1 MTLTAL
7 HRDALAASPEAF
19 GDDWSLA
26 IGLRKTADGRTLLEE
41 PVTEADLAEARSEA
55 WLNGFLRQGHPD
67 LPLEAVTTRI
77 APLFTDDRC
86 IGFALR
92 AERPP
97 TTEAGATP
105 SVHTFGVTCLA
116 PVAQRASA
124 RLLADGRLTEDDTYI
139 YELHARTG
147 PTAPEPSQEHA
158 GIKIT
163 TRTAPL
169 RFATRPL
176 GPLVAAARPVG
187 EITDGVLSVVF
198 TEAAHEKSRLFAR
211 RGAGGTPPVETGS
224 ILLGELCACP
234 DSGEL
239 FVTVDDA
246 IEVVDA
252 EQQEFSLIPSSRSWT
267 RIQGVLDRLT
277 GTDTTSTHRL
287 VGQSHGHN
295 FGLEGEPCALCA
307 TATECGRTT
316 VFVSA
321 ADRTFMRTVFAG
333 QPFALCWIAGTNARA
348 EEVASL
354 FTLRAGVLQAR
365 GYHVVESFPAT
376 DSPQTT

>member
-1 MTLTAL
+1 MTLTAGQL
-7 HRDALAASPEAF
+7 DVLATSPDAFA
-19 GDDWSLA
+19 DQWSLG
-26 IGLRKTADGRTLLEE
+26 IVLRRSADGPTLLDE

-77 APLFTDDRC
+77 APLFTEDRC

-92 AERPP
+92 AKGSKGP
-97 TTEAGATP
+97 AASGTP
-105 SVHTFGVTCLA
+105 SVYTFGVQCLA
-116 PVAQRASA
+116 PVAQRGSA
-124 RLLADGRLTEDDTYI
+124 RLLADGRLAEDDTYV
-139 YELHARTG
+139 YELQARPG
-147 PTAPEPSQEHA
+147 PMMPQKMPEQA

-163 TRTAPL
+163 TRTVPL

-176 GPLVAAARPVG
+176 KPLLAAARPVG
-187 EITDGVLSVVF
+187 EILDDVLPVIF

-211 RGAGGTPPVETGS
+211 RGAASTPAVETGS
-224 ILLGELCACP
+224 ILLGELCVCP
-234 DSGEL
+234 DSPEM

-267 RIQGVLDRLT
+267 RVQAVLDRLT
-277 GTDTTSTHRL
+277 STDAGGTRRL

-295 FGLEGEPCALCA
+295 FGLPGDPCALCA
-307 TATECGRTT
+307 TAKHCSRTT
-316 VFVSA
+316 VFVSS

-348 EEVASL
+348 EEVSSL
-354 FTLRAGVLQAR
+354 FTLRAGVLQER
-365 GYHVVESFPAT
+365 GYHVVESIPSI
-376 DSPQTT
+376 DSPLTT

>member
-7 HRDALAASPEAF
+7 QRDVLAASPDAF
-19 GDDWSLA
+19 GDEWSLT
-26 IGLRKTADGRTLLEE
+26 IVLRKGAGAPTLLEE
-41 PVTEADLAEARSEA
+41 PVTDADLAEARSEA

-67 LPLEAVTTRI
+67 LPLEAVTTRV

-92 AERPP
+92 AEGSVTP
-97 TTEAGATP
+97 AADGTP
-105 SVHTFGVTCLA
+105 SVYTFGVSCLA
-116 PVAQRASA
+116 SVAQRASA
-124 RLLADGRLTEDDTYI
+124 RLVADGRLTENDTYI

-147 PTAPEPSQEHA
+147 MTPPERTPQHA

-163 TRTAPL
+163 TRTTPL
-169 RFATRPL
+169 RFATRQLEPL
-176 GPLVAAARPVG
+176 LAAARQVG
-187 EITDGVLSVVF
+187 EISDDVLPVVF

-211 RGAGGTPPVETGS
+211 RGAGHRPAVETGS
-224 ILLGELCACP
+224 ILLGELCTCP

-239 FVTVDDA
+239 LVTVDDA

-252 EQQEFSLIPSSRSWT
+252 EQQEFSLIPSSRSWA
-267 RIQGVLDRLT
+267 RVQAVLDRVT
-277 GTDTTSTHRL
+277 GTDTAGTRRL

-307 TATECGRTT
+307 TAKQCGRTT

-333 QPFALCWIAGTNARA
+333 QPFALCWIAGTNARG
-348 EEVASL
+348 EEVSSL

-365 GYHVVESFPAT
+365 GYHVVEILPAT
-376 DSPQTT
+376 DSPPTT

>member
-1 MTLTAL
+1 MPLTAGQ
-7 HRDALAASPEAF
+7 RDLLASSPDVFA
-19 GDDWSLA
+19 DQWSLS
-26 IGLRKTADGRTLLEE
+26 IVLRKSADGDTLLEE

-67 LPLEAVTTRI
+67 LPLEAVTTRV

-86 IGFALR
+86 IGFALQ
-92 AERPP
+92 ATGSNGP
-97 TTEAGATP
+97 AANGTP
-105 SVHTFGVTCLA
+105 SVYTFGVQCLA
-116 PVAQRASA
+116 PVAQRGSA
-124 RLLADGRLTEDDTYI
+124 RLLADGRLGEDDTYV
-139 YELHARTG
+139 YELHARPG
-147 PTAPEPSQEHA
+147 PTTPRHMPEQA

-163 TRTAPL
+163 TRRVPL
-169 RFATRPL
+169 RFAMRPL
-176 GPLVAAARPVG
+176 EPLLTAARPVG
-187 EITDGVLSVVF
+187 EILDDVLPVIF

-211 RGAGGTPPVETGS
+211 RGAADTPAVETGA
-224 ILLGELCACP
+224 ILLGELCVCP
-234 DSGEL
+234 DSSEM

-267 RIQGVLDRLT
+267 RIQAVLDRLT
-277 GTDTTSTHRL
+277 RTDAAGTRRL

-295 FGLEGEPCALCA
+295 FGLVGEPCALCA
-307 TATECGRTT
+307 TAKECSRTT

-348 EEVASL
+348 EEVSSL

-376 DSPQTT
+376 DSPLTT

>member
-7 HRDALAASPEAF
+7 QRDVLAASPDAF
-19 GDDWSLA
+19 GDDWSLT
-26 IGLRKTADGRTLLEE
+26 IGLRKTADAPTLLEE
-41 PVTEADLAEARSEA
+41 PVTEADLAEARTEA

-67 LPLEAVTTRI
+67 LPLEAVTTKI
-77 APLFTDDRC
+77 APLFKDNLC
-86 IGFALR
+86 IGFALQ
-92 AERPP
+92 AKGP
-97 TTEAGATP
+97 EATAAGGTP
-105 SVHTFGVTCLA
+105 SVHTFGVSCLA
-116 PVAQRASA
+116 AVAQRASS

-147 PTAPEPSQEHA
+147 PTPPEPTPDHP

-169 RFATRPL
+169 AFATRSL
-176 GPLVAAARPVG
+176 GPLLAAARPVG
-187 EITDGVLSVVF
+187 EITDDILPVVF

-211 RGAGGTPPVETGS
+211 RGAQDIPAVETGS
-224 ILLGELCACP
+224 ILLGELCVCP
-234 DSGEL
+234 DTREL
-239 FVTVDDA
+239 FVTVDDS

-252 EQQEFSLIPSSRSWT
+252 EQKEFSLRPSSRSWT
-267 RIQGVLDRLT
+267 RVQAVLDRLT
-277 GTDTTSTHRL
+277 ATDSGGARRL
-287 VGQSHGHN
+287 VGISHGHN

-307 TATECGRTT
+307 TAKQCGRTT

-365 GYHVVESFPAT
+365 GYHVVQTLTAN
-376 DSPQTT
+376 DSPRTT